1 LRRFGYNTG
10 MFSKH
15 SALVLASCL
24 FLGLISPLFVLPACN
39 STQAVEISITTRTPA
54 FTGNIYIGGAVNNPG
69 LYPLKQDDSLDDLI
83 QAAGGLKDGADLNQV
98 SLTIPDV
105 SSSAL
110 PQRIDINRAEAW
122 LLTALPSIGDTH
134 ARDIVA
140 YREQNGPFRT
150 VSDLLKVKG
159 IGQATMDKIKDLIT
173 VSG

>member
-1 LRRFGYNTG
+1 

-15 SALVLASCL
+15 SARFAASVPFLCL
-24 FLGLISPLFVLPACN
+24 YPLYSFFRHVIPP
-39 STQAVEISITTRTPA
+39 QAVEITLTTRTPA

-83 QAAGGLKDGADLNQV
+83 QAAGGLQSGADITQV
-98 SLTIPDV
+98 SLTIADATPG
-105 SSSAL
+105 SL

-122 LLTALPSIGDTH
+122 LLTALPGIGDTH
-134 ARDIVA
+134 ASDIIA

-150 VSDLLKVKG
+150 ITDLLKVKG
-159 IGQATMDKIKDLIT
+159 IGQATLDKIKDLIT

>member
-1 LRRFGYNTG
+1 
-10 MFSKH
+10 MVACFSF
-15 SALVLASCL
+15 C
-24 FLGLISPLFVLPACN
+24 FLILLIVLPACN
-39 STQAVEISITTRTPA
+39 SAQAKEITLTTRTPA

-122 LLTALPSIGDTH
+122 LLTALPGIGDTH
-134 ARDIVA
+134 ARDIMA

-159 IGQATMDKIKDLIT
+159 IGQATLDKIKDLIT